1 MSTGNGKHARSD
13 DTSDIHRE
21 SHRMKSLFAKAALIA
36 VASAAALSVAPSSF
50 AGSKTATFQVSLNV
64 QADCAIAANPL
75 DFGSTGVID
84 NNLDQTTNV
93 SVTCTKG
100 TPYTVA
106 LDAGSTTGSDIGN
119 RLLKGA
125 TGSDTVKF
133 NLYRDTAH
141 TQVWGQTTGS
151 DVVTGVGN
159 GSAQPITV
167 YGRVPAQTVPTADT
181 YTSTVTATV
190 AF

>member
-1 MSTGNGKHARSD
+1 
-13 DTSDIHRE
+13 
-21 SHRMKSLFAKAALIA
+21 MKSTFVKAALIA
-36 VASAAALSVAPSSF
+36 VMSAAALSAAPSSF
-50 AGSKTATFQVSLNV
+50 AAGSKTATFQVSLTV
-64 QADCAIAANPL
+64 QADCSIAANPL

-106 LDAGSTTGSDIGN
+106 LDAGTTTGSDIGN

-125 TGSDTVKF
+125 ANAETVKF
-133 NLYRDTAH
+133 NLYRDAAH

-151 DVVTGVGN
+151 DVVAGTGN
-159 GSAQPITV
+159 GSAQPIIV
-167 YGRVPAQTVPTADT
+167 YGRVPAQAVPSADT